1 MPLNTNLVITDV
13 ADGHRQVFLDLAD
26 AMELSRGQL
35 LALLLAGAGA
45 VNGGL
50 DAAIPDHEAQ
60 VEWRELL
67 VQRLFEFANN

>member
-45 VNGGL
+45 VSGGL

-60 VEWRELL
+60 VEWRALMAN
-67 VQRLFEFANN
+67 RLFSLTNL